1 MSSGRDEMMDKWAV
15 EEQND
20 ACSYAHNAVE
30 SLLKENMKLK
40 DENADLKQ
48 EIARLL
54 WMMEEHD

>member
-1 MSSGRDEMMDKWAV
+1 MSSGRDKMMEDWVV

-20 ACSYAHNAVE
+20 ACSYAHDAVE
-30 SLLKENMKLK
+30 TLLKENMKLK
-40 DENADLKQ
+40 DENVALKQ

>member
-1 MSSGRDEMMDKWAV
+1 MSSGRDVMMEKWA
-15 EEQND
+15 EEEKAD
-20 ACSYAHNAVE
+20 ACSYAHDAVE
-30 SLLKENMKLK
+30 ALLKENMKLK